1 MSTKLHFRDYNPK
14 QMILFPQRLD
24 KDIAENDPVRV
35 VDAVIDGLKL
45 ENFKKLY
52 RERGRSPYHP
62 KMMLKAV
69 IYGYMNN
76 LYSCRKIEAAL
87 RRDIHFIWLAGYEQ
101 PDFNTIN
108 RFRNR
113 VKEEI
118 NQVFTQLVLVLAER
132 GFITLDVEYI
142 DGTKIESKANK
153 YTFVWR
159 KSTERYRA
167 RLLEKINALLQQIDE
182 QIAQD
187 NSREDNR
194 QTFTADDLKNI
205 AAELNTS
212 LEKENKPETKE
223 AKERRREKKKQIKQ
237 LEEHAEKLAG

>member
-167 RLLEKINALLQQIDE
+167 RLLEKINALLQQMT
-182 QIAQD
+182 
-187 NSREDNR
+187 NR
-194 QTFTADDLKNI
+194 
-205 AAELNTS
+205 
-212 LEKENKPETKE
+212 
-223 AKERRREKKKQIKQ
+223 
-237 LEEHAEKLAG
+237 